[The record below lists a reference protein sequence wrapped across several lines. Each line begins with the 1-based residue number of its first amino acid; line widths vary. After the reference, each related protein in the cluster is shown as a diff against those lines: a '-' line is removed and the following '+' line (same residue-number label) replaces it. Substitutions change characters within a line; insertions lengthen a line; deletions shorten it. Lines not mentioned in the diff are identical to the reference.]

1 MINPKTSIC
10 FWGCFYCMVT
20 RSEYRFVV
28 ALVDVT
34 KLRFV
39 CKKIYYIFIIAF
51 FSLMA
56 VACSSEK
63 ALKKGDKYAAIM
75 EYNEAVKEYKKAY
88 RKIPPKERAQR
99 ADVAWKMGECYR
111 KSNSPVLA
119 AAAYQ
124 NALRYGCPDSLALL
138 YLADALLEKGDYKAS
153 EKSYKAFLEKAPD
166 NRMAQIGLQSAMQSS
181 EWKKNPNRYI
191 VKKSKELNGQ
201 RSDFCP
207 MYVGEDT
214 TMILTTTTRKEATGD
229 EVSGITGQK
238 SADLFITKLDE
249 KGKWQKSEKIESD
262 VNSEFEDGACAFTR
276 DGKVMY
282 FTRCVTDPHYP
293 RFAGIYKSNRS
304 DASWS
309 KPEQVVIT
317 RDTLS
322 LYAHPAVSPDG
333 EWLYF
338 TSNMA
343 GGHGGLDLWRFYIGR
358 SRSMEGIVENL
369 GPMINTEGD
378 EQFPSFGPKGEL
390 FFSSDGYPGMGG
402 LDIFCA
408 TQASDTLWNVVNMG
422 APLNSNGDDFG
433 MTFAP
438 GLYRG
443 FFSSNRGDARGWD
456 HIYSFYLPET
466 VHMLRGWLYEKD
478 GYELPEGVIYMI
490 GDDGTNSS
498 FGVMKDGSYSVRVT
512 PGVKYVLLGTCKGY
526 LNSMQEFTADS
537 TDSNMEYNID
547 FALASIS
554 KPVLIDNIFYE
565 YDKATLTAEST
576 ASLDELVRLLDL
588 NPNVTIELGS
598 HCDFRGSD
606 NYNQR
611 LSQARAESVVE
622 YLTAN
627 GIENERLKA
636 VGYGEGTPKV
646 ISKKVSEVHSFLK
659 EGDVLTEAFINALE
673 SEEQKE
679 ICHALN
685 RRTEFQV
692 LRTTYKL
699 YE

>member
-1 MINPKTSIC
+1 MHRN
-10 FWGCFYCMVT
+10 
-20 RSEYRFVV
+20 
-28 ALVDVT
+28 
-34 KLRFV
+34 
-39 CKKIYYIFIIAF
+39 IYYIFITLLLSIA
-51 FSLMA
+51 A

-63 ALKKGDKYAAIM
+63 AIRKGDKFAAIM
-75 EYNEAVKEYKKAY
+75 EYHEAAKEYKKAY
-88 RKIPPKERAQR
+88 RQISPKERPKR
-99 ADVAWKMGECYR
+99 AEVAWKMGECYR
-111 KSNSPVLA
+111 KGNSAVFA

-124 NALRYGCPDSLALL
+124 NAVRYGYPDSTALL

-153 EKSYKAFLEKAPD
+153 EKNYRAFLEKAQD
-166 NRMAQIGLQSAMQSS
+166 NRMAQIGLQSAMQSA

-201 RSDFCP
+201 RSDYCP
-207 MYVGEDT
+207 AYVGEDT
-214 TMILTTTTRKEATGD
+214 TMIVTTTTRKEATGD
-229 EVSGITGQK
+229 ELSGITGQK
-238 SADLFITKLDE
+238 HADIFMTKLDE

-262 VNSEFEDGACAFTR
+262 VNSEFEDGACAFTP

-293 RFAGIYKSNRS
+293 RYAAIYKSSRS
-304 DASWS
+304 DASWG

-343 GGHGGLDLWRFYIGR
+343 GGCGGLDLWRFYIGP
-358 SRSMEGIVENL
+358 SRAMEGIIENL
-369 GPMINTEGD
+369 GPMINTDGD

-408 TQASDTLWNVVNMG
+408 TLSNDTLWNVTNMG

-456 HIYSFYLPET
+456 HIYSFFLPET
-466 VHMLRGWLYEKD
+466 VHMLRGWIYEKD

-526 LNSMQEFTADS
+526 LNSMQELTADS
-537 TDSNMEYNID
+537 VEENREYQLD
-547 FALASIS
+547 FELASIT

-576 ASLDELVRLLDL
+576 ASLNELVKLLEL

-622 YLTAN
+622 YLTAA
-627 GIENERLKA
+627 GIEKERLTA
-636 VGYGEGTPKV
+636 AGYGEESPKV
-646 ISKKVSEVHSFLK
+646 VTKKLSEKHTFLK
-659 EGDVLTEAFINALE
+659 EGDVLTEEFIDALE
-673 SEEQKE
+673 AEEQKE
-679 ICHALN
+679 VCHALN

>member
-1 MINPKTSIC
+1 MHRN
-10 FWGCFYCMVT
+10 
-20 RSEYRFVV
+20 
-28 ALVDVT
+28 
-34 KLRFV
+34 
-39 CKKIYYIFIIAF
+39 IYYIFITLLLSIA
-51 FSLMA
+51 A

-63 ALKKGDKYAAIM
+63 AIRKGDKFAAIM
-75 EYNEAVKEYKKAY
+75 EYHEAAKEYKKAY
-88 RKIPPKERAQR
+88 RQISPKERPKR
-99 ADVAWKMGECYR
+99 AEVAWKMGECYR
-111 KSNSPVLA
+111 KGNSAVFA

-124 NALRYGCPDSLALL
+124 NAVRYGYPDSTALL

-153 EKSYKAFLEKAPD
+153 EKNYRAFLEKAQD
-166 NRMAQIGLQSAMQSS
+166 NRMAQIGLQSAMQSA

-201 RSDFCP
+201 RSDYCP
-207 MYVGEDT
+207 AYVGEDT
-214 TMILTTTTRKEATGD
+214 TMIVTTTTRKEATGD
-229 EVSGITGQK
+229 ELSGITGQK
-238 SADLFITKLDE
+238 HADIFMTKLDE

-262 VNSEFEDGACAFTR
+262 VNSEFEDGACAFTP

-293 RFAGIYKSNRS
+293 RYAAIYKSSRS
-304 DASWS
+304 DASWG

-343 GGHGGLDLWRFYIGR
+343 GGCGGLDLWRFYIGP
-358 SRSMEGIVENL
+358 SRAMEGIIENL
-369 GPMINTEGD
+369 GPMINTDGD

-408 TQASDTLWNVVNMG
+408 TLSNDTLWNVTNMG

-456 HIYSFYLPET
+456 HIYSFFLPET
-466 VHMLRGWLYEKD
+466 VHMLRGWIYEKD

-526 LNSMQEFTADS
+526 LNSMQELTADS
-537 TDSNMEYNID
+537 VEENREYQLD
-547 FALASIS
+547 FELASIT

-576 ASLDELVRLLDL
+576 ASLNELVKLLEL

-622 YLTAN
+622 YLTAA
-627 GIENERLKA
+627 GVEKERLTA
-636 VGYGEGTPKV
+636 AGYGEESPKV
-646 ISKKVSEVHSFLK
+646 ITKKLSEKHTFLK
-659 EGDVLTEAFINALE
+659 EGDVLTEEFIDALE
-673 SEEQKE
+673 AEEQKE
-679 ICHALN
+679 VCHALN

>member
-1 MINPKTSIC
+1 MHRN
-10 FWGCFYCMVT
+10 
-20 RSEYRFVV
+20 
-28 ALVDVT
+28 
-34 KLRFV
+34 
-39 CKKIYYIFIIAF
+39 IYYIFITLLLSIA
-51 FSLMA
+51 A

-63 ALKKGDKYAAIM
+63 AIRKGDKFAAIM
-75 EYNEAVKEYKKAY
+75 EYHEAAKEYKKAY
-88 RKIPPKERAQR
+88 RQISPKERPKR
-99 ADVAWKMGECYR
+99 AEVAWKMGECYR
-111 KSNSPVLA
+111 KGNSAVFA

-124 NALRYGCPDSLALL
+124 NAVRYGYPDSTALL

-153 EKSYKAFLEKAPD
+153 EKNYRAFLEKAQD
-166 NRMAQIGLQSAMQSS
+166 NRMAQIGLQSAMQSA

-201 RSDFCP
+201 RSDYCP
-207 MYVGEDT
+207 AYVGEDT
-214 TMILTTTTRKEATGD
+214 TMIVTTTTRKEATGD
-229 EVSGITGQK
+229 ELSGITGQK
-238 SADLFITKLDE
+238 HADIFMTKLDE
-249 KGKWQKSEKIESD
+249 KRKWQKSEKIESD
-262 VNSEFEDGACAFTR
+262 VNSEFEDGACAFTP

-293 RFAGIYKSNRS
+293 RYAAIYKSSRS
-304 DASWS
+304 DASWG

-343 GGHGGLDLWRFYIGR
+343 GGCGGLDLWRFYIGP
-358 SRSMEGIVENL
+358 SRAMEGIIENL
-369 GPMINTEGD
+369 GPMINTDGD

-408 TQASDTLWNVVNMG
+408 TLSNDTLWNVTNMG

-456 HIYSFYLPET
+456 HIYSFFLPET
-466 VHMLRGWLYEKD
+466 VHMLRGWIYEKD

-526 LNSMQEFTADS
+526 LNSMQELTADS
-537 TDSNMEYNID
+537 VEENREYQLD
-547 FALASIS
+547 FELASIT

-576 ASLDELVRLLDL
+576 ASLNELVKLLEL

-622 YLTAN
+622 YLTAA
-627 GIENERLKA
+627 GIEKERLTA
-636 VGYGEGTPKV
+636 TGYGEESPKV
-646 ISKKVSEVHSFLK
+646 VTKKLSEKHTFLK
-659 EGDVLTEAFINALE
+659 EGDLLTEEFIDALE
-673 SEEQKE
+673 AEEQKE
-679 ICHALN
+679 VCHALN